1 MDLEIPC
8 RDTDPVENANMA
20 VKGETLAFTI
30 SFGDHDDNEE
40 KAKKFERFAQRS
52 SQRRVNS
59 PRLDNSNKEGE
70 ETNTE
75 KPKQSEGKQRT
86 KLLNREK
93 SNLSR
98 VSGTHL
104 NVIDQ
109 SGLRSE
115 DKRKTIHK
123 GKEKQDVDDEVKSD
137 TGTYTM
143 DEEDEL
149 EKVKLILFILLFI
162 ICRKLK
168 NNVILIMY
176 IIIIY

>member
-30 SFGDHDDNEE
+30 NFGDQDDDEE

-59 PRLDNSNKEGE
+59 PRLDNSNKEGK

-75 KPKQSEGKQRT
+75 KPKQGEGKQRA
-86 KLLNREK
+86 KVLNREE

-98 VSGTHL
+98 VSGTHI
-104 NVIDQ
+104 NVIEQ
-109 SGLRSE
+109 NSLRIK
-115 DKRKTIHK
+115 DRRKTSHTE
-123 GKEKQDVDDEVKSD
+123 KEIQDVDDEVKSD

-143 DEEDEL
+143 DEEEEL
-149 EKVKLILFILLFI
+149 EKVKRISFIL
-162 ICRKLK
+162 
-168 NNVILIMY
+168 
-176 IIIIY
+176 